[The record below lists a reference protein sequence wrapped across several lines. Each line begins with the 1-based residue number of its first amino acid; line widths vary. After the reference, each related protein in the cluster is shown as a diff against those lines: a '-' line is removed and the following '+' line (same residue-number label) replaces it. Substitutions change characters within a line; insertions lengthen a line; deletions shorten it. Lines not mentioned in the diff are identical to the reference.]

1 MNAARLLLQER
12 PMIELVIPAR
22 RKDLGDGF
30 EVGRV
35 LPFAKRRMVGPF
47 IFLDHMGPVTFKP
60 GQGIT
65 VRPHPHIGLSTVTY
79 LFSGEIMHRDSL
91 GFTQAIRPG
100 EVNWMTAGRGI
111 VHSERSAPEV
121 QAQGGI
127 VHGLQTWVALPD
139 AHEET
144 APAFVH
150 YDAAVLPRF
159 ENAGARGVVI
169 AGTAYGLTSSVATH
183 SPLFYV
189 DVELDAGAR
198 VAVPTGYDERAAY
211 IVHGR
216 VESGDDVYDAGNLL
230 VFGAGDAAIT
240 AVEGP
245 ARVMLLGGAPLGP
258 RHIWW
263 NFVSSSEARIEQA
276 KADWK
281 EGRMTL
287 PPDDN
292 GEFIPLPI

>member
-1 MNAARLLLQER
+1 
-12 PMIELVIPAR
+12 MIDLVIPAR

-30 EVGRV
+30 EVGRI
-35 LPFAKRRMVGPF
+35 LPYAKRRMVGPF
-47 IFLDHMGPVTFKP
+47 VFLDHMGPVSFKP

-91 GFTQAIRPG
+91 GFTQPIRPG

-111 VHSERSAPEV
+111 VHSERSAPDV
-121 QAQGGI
+121 RAAGGM
-127 VHGLQTWVALPD
+127 VHGLQTWVALPN

-144 APAFVH
+144 DPAFVH
-150 YDAAVLPRF
+150 YGADVLPRF
-159 ENAGARGVVI
+159 EDSGARGVII
-169 AGTAYGLTSSVATH
+169 AGTAFGLTSTVTTL

-189 DVELDAGAR
+189 DVELDAGAG
-198 VAVPTGYDERAAY
+198 VTIPDGYDERAAY

-216 VESGDDVYDAGNLL
+216 IDSDGVVHDAGNLL
-230 VFGAGDAAIT
+230 VFGAGVASVN

-245 ARVMLLGGAPLGP
+245 ARVMLLGGAPVGE

-263 NFVSSSEARIEQA
+263 NFVSSSEARIDQA
-276 KADWK
+276 KADWQ
-281 EGRMTL
+281 EGRMPL
-287 PPDDN
+287 PHDDN
-292 GEFIPLPI
+292 AEFIPLPL

>member
-1 MNAARLLLQER
+1 
-12 PMIELVIPAR
+12 MIDLVIPAR

-35 LPFAKRRMVGPF
+35 LPYARRRMVGPF

-65 VRPHPHIGLSTVTY
+65 VRPHPHIGLATVTY

-91 GFTQAIRPG
+91 GFALAIRPG

-111 VHSERSAPEV
+111 VHSERTAPEV
-121 QAQGGI
+121 RARGGV

-150 YDAAVLPRF
+150 YGADVLPRF
-159 ENAGARGVVI
+159 DDAGARGVVI
-169 AGTAYGLTSSVATH
+169 AGSAYGLTSTVATL

-189 DVELDAGAR
+189 DVELDAGAT
-198 VAVPTGYDERAAY
+198 VALPDGYDERAAY

-216 VESGDDVYDAGNLL
+216 VESEGAVHDAGNLI
-230 VFGAGDAAIT
+230 VFGPGPGAA
-240 AVEGP
+240 AVAAVDGP
-245 ARVMLLGGAPLGP
+245 ARLMLLGGAPIGA

-263 NFVSSSEARIEQA
+263 NFVSSREDRLEQA
-276 KADWK
+276 KADWR
-281 EGRMTL
+281 EGRMAL
-287 PPDDN
+287 PPDDKD
-292 GEFIPLPI
+292 EFIPLPEDHPK

>member
-1 MNAARLLLQER
+1 
-12 PMIELVIPAR
+12 MIDLVIPAR
-22 RKDLGDGF
+22 RKDLGEGF

-35 LPFAKRRMVGPF
+35 LPYAKRRMVGPF

-79 LFSGEIMHRDSL
+79 LFAGEIMHRDSL
-91 GFTQAIRPG
+91 GFSQAIRPG

-111 VHSERSAPEV
+111 VHSERTAPDIR
-121 QAQGGI
+121 AQGGD

-150 YDAAVLPRF
+150 YGAAELPRF

-169 AGTAYGLTSSVATH
+169 AGSAFGLTSTVATL

-189 DVELDAGAR
+189 DVELDAGAQ
-198 VAVPTGYDERAAY
+198 VDIPTGYDERAAY
-211 IVHGR
+211 IVQGR
-216 VESGDDVYDAGNLL
+216 VESEGTVHDAGNLL
-230 VFGAGDAAIT
+230 VFGAGAAAIT

-245 ARVMLLGGAPLGP
+245 ARVMLLGGAALGE

-263 NFVSSSEARIEQA
+263 NFVSSSEARIDQA